1 MTNSLKILLFSL
13 VTLLFSYTIINIFVV
28 QITVLQF
35 LGIELI
41 NLFLTYIHKNYR
53 KSLVI
58 INNH

>member
-35 LGIELI
+35 LGIELV

>member
-13 VTLLFSYTIINIFVV
+13 VTLFFNYTIINIFVI

-35 LGIELI
+35 LGIELV

-53 KSLVI
+53 KSLI
-58 INNH
+58 AIK